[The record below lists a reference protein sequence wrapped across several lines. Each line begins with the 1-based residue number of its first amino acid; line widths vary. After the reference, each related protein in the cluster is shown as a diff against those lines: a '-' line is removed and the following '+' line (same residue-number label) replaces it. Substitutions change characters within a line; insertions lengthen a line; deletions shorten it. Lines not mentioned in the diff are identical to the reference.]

1 VARINGYVHSIIA
14 GENRPDSNTVKIVI
28 RFVDNDAEK
37 FEVLSKFIA
46 QM

>member
-1 VARINGYVHSIIA
+1 V
-14 GENRPDSNTVKIVI
+14 VKIVI

-37 FEVLSKFIA
+37 FETLSKYIA

>member
-1 VARINGYVHSIIA
+1 M
-14 GENRPDSNTVKIVI
+14 VI

-46 QM
+46 QMWFFTFCWDERFQIK

>member
-1 VARINGYVHSIIA
+1 MA
-14 GENRPDSNTVKIVI
+14 GENRADANSLKIVI
-28 RFVDNDAEK
+28 RFVDNDVDK